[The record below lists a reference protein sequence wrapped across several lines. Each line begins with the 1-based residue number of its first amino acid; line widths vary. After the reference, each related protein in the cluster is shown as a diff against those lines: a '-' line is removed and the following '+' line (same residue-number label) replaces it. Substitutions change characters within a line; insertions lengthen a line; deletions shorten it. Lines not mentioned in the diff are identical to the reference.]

1 LSYSGCTQHNY
12 IRFECCGFQE
22 DINDVGSL
30 NYLMGSEVS
39 AKLSGVFF
47 TLSDFP
53 VPSTKKQF
61 IGGSHPP
68 LSICSVKMRAFVPPA
83 NGLP

>member
-1 LSYSGCTQHNY
+1 MCTLAFN
-12 IRFECCGFQE
+12 EGSDLCLLQE
-22 DINDVGSL
+22 DMNDIGSL

-39 AKLSGVFF
+39 VKLSGVIF

-61 IGGSHPP
+61 S
-68 LSICSVKMRAFVPPA
+68 
-83 NGLP
+83 

>member
-1 LSYSGCTQHNY
+1 
-12 IRFECCGFQE
+12 
-22 DINDVGSL
+22 
-30 NYLMGSEVS
+30 MGSEISV
-39 AKLSGVFF
+39 KLSGVIF

-83 NGLP
+83 NGLPSYYAATTQPFCDTANI